1 MTQRAFDGAALLRVP
16 LTEQLTGAT
25 AGDSEQFQSVISAEW
40 ALGQESGLG
49 VQTDPRSESSSAVS
63 PVCL

>member
-1 MTQRAFDGAALLRVP
+1 MTQQAFDGAALLRVP

-25 AGDSEQFQSVISAEW
+25 AGDSEQFHSVISAEW

-49 VQTDPRSESSSAVS
+49 VQTDPCSKSSSAVS